1 MTSRQNVKS
10 PDSNSYLPSL
20 SRVPR
25 QARMAANGGPGK
37 FSHASNKLEAA
48 PPKLETRE
56 GPKPATSPP
65 SRKAVVGLRLDD
77 FFAEWTTSIYF

>member
-1 MTSRQNVKS
+1 MTSGQNVT

-37 FSHASNKLEAA
+37 FSVL
-48 PPKLETRE
+48 
-56 GPKPATSPP
+56 
-65 SRKAVVGLRLDD
+65 VVEQFVDKSDERHDD
-77 FFAEWTTSIYF
+77 HCDE